1 MPSITTFNDFMT
13 TTGPAYLTSADSVIN
28 EAVKNTYAFSR
39 LLKGKS
45 AEQTIQGGTEI
56 RDVIMFDDAR
66 TYDHYQPNDTFTW
79 RNPQVTDFVRAPW
92 RFSLDHMSWTDAEIE
107 LNSGETAASTKVA
120 YKRLK
125 RIKEQRMWTS
135 MLNGFEEDLWAVPQV
150 ANMESDGGKLPYSLP
165 YFLTEIAT
173 NYGGALGLRGTAPY
187 TASSNAATTVMRIS
201 PFTENRWT
209 NIVEL
214 YNSQADALTPLGTEW
229 GKVKASALN
238 TNTVY
243 AQGSGHTVQ
252 LGNLF
257 NAMDVMFMRLKYEAP
272 STRQQYFEND
282 NLNRQMILTS
292 RLGVQNYRNALRLS
306 NDTLV
311 SYQDASYSSPAYAGI
326 DVTYCSDL
334 DQAAIYPANDNS
346 VSGTVPAQ
354 TLAGYNAVTGANGF
368 TAATD
373 GSKISAFGTETGA
386 NTIVRAPRFYFVN
399 GNYLTPIFHAR
410 RYFKQ
415 HDVLRHPNQPFT
427 YVQPVDCWH
436 NLFCNSRQR
445 HGVVA
450 PLSFA

>member
-1 MPSITTFNDFMT
+1 MPAITTFNDFMT
-13 TTGPAYLTSADSVIN
+13 TTGPSYLTSADQVIN

-45 AEQTIQGGTEI
+45 REQTIQGGTEI
-56 RDVIMFDDAR
+56 RDVIMFDDSR
-66 TYDHYQPNDTFTW
+66 TYDHYQPNDTFVW
-79 RNPQVTDFVRAPW
+79 RNPQVTDYVRASW
-92 RFSLDHMSWTDAEIE
+92 RFHIDHMSWTDAEVE

-135 MLNGFEEDLWAVPQV
+135 MLNGFEEDLWAVPSV
-150 ANMESDGGKLPYSLP
+150 TNMESDSGKLPYSLP
-165 YFLTEIAT
+165 YFLTEVAQ
-173 NYGGALGLRGTAPY
+173 NFGGALGLRGTAPY
-187 TASSNAATTVMRIS
+187 IGTSNASTTVMRIN

-214 YNSQADALTPLGTEW
+214 YNCKKEALTPVGADWSTIYNVQLQ
-229 GKVKASALN
+229 N
-238 TNTVY
+238 NTVY
-243 AQGSGHTVQ
+243 AQGGAHTPSI
-252 LGNLF
+252 GNLF

-272 STRQQYFEND
+272 ATRQQYFEND

-292 RLGVQNYRNALRLS
+292 RQGVQNYRNALRLS

-334 DQAAIYPANDNS
+334 DTAAIYPAS
-346 VSGTVPAQ
+346 SGAVAQ
-354 TLAGYNAVTGANGF
+354 TTLTSGYASGYQSVTGANGAF
-368 TAATD
+368 TY
-373 GSKISAFGTETGA
+373 FGTENGT
-386 NTIVRAPRFYFVN
+386 NTIVQSPRYFFVN
-399 GNYLTPIFHAR
+399 GNYLTPIFHSR

-415 HDVLRHPNQPFT
+415 HEVLRHPNQPFT
-427 YVQPVDCWH
+427 YVQPVDCWS

-450 PLSFA
+450 PINMATS

>member
-13 TTGPAYLTSADSVIN
+13 TTGPSYLTSADSVIN

-39 LLKGKS
+39 LLKGKTK
-45 AEQTIQGGTEI
+45 EQTIQGGTEI
-56 RDVIMFDDAR
+56 RDVIMFDDSR

-79 RNPQVTDFVRAPW
+79 RNPQVTDYVRAPW
-92 RFSLDHMSWTDAEIE
+92 RFHIDHMSWTDAEVE
-107 LNSGETAASTKVA
+107 LNTGETSGANKAA

-135 MLNGFEEDLWAVPQV
+135 MLNGFEEDLWAVPNV
-150 ANMESDGGKLPYSLP
+150 ANMESDTGKLPYSLP
-165 YFLTEIAT
+165 YFLTELSA
-173 NYGGALGLRGTAPY
+173 NLGGSLGLRGTAPY
-187 TASSNAATTVMRIS
+187 TASTNTATTVMRIS
-201 PFTENRWT
+201 PFTESRWT
-209 NIVEL
+209 NAVEL
-214 YNSQADALTPLGTEW
+214 YNCSPGALTPLGAEW
-229 GKVKASALN
+229 GKPQTSAL
-238 TNTVY
+238 TAETIY
-243 AQGSGHTVQ
+243 AQGASGGHTVQ
-252 LGNLF
+252 LSNLF
-257 NAMDVMFMRLKYEAP
+257 NAMDVMFMRIKYEAP

-292 RLGVQNYRNALRLS
+292 RAGVQQYRNALRLS

-334 DQAAIYPANDNS
+334 DNAAIYPASNGA
-346 VSGTVPAQ
+346 VAQ
-354 TLAGYNAVTGANGF
+354 TLAGYNSADATNGYNA
-368 TAATD
+368 TAGDA
-373 GSKISAFGTETGA
+373 SSFGTELGA
-386 NTIVRAPRFYFVN
+386 NTIVRAPRYYFVN

-415 HDVLRHPNQPFT
+415 HEVLRHPNQPFT
-427 YVQPVDCWH
+427 YVQPVDCWS

-450 PLSFA
+450 PLSFQTT

>member
-1 MPSITTFNDFMT
+1 MT
-13 TTGPAYLTSADSVIN
+13 STGPSYLTSADQVIN

-56 RDVIMFDDAR
+56 RDVIMFDDSR
-66 TYDHYQPNDTFTW
+66 TYDHYQPNDTFVW
-79 RNPQVTDFVRAPW
+79 RNPQVTDYVRAPW
-92 RFSLDHMSWTDAEIE
+92 RFHIDHMSWTDAEVE
-107 LNSGETAASTKVA
+107 LNTGETSASTKVA

-135 MLNGFEEDLWAVPQV
+135 MLNGFEEDLWAPPSI
-150 ANMESDGGKLPYSLP
+150 ANMESDSGKLPYSLP
-165 YFLTEIAT
+165 FFLTEIAQ
-173 NYGGALGLRGTAPY
+173 NFGGSIGLRGTAPY
-187 TASSNAATTVMRIS
+187 TASTNTSHTVMRIS
-201 PFTENRWT
+201 PFSEPRWT
-209 NIVEL
+209 NLVEL
-214 YNSQADALTPLGTEW
+214 YNTQADALTPLGTDW
-229 GKVKASALN
+229 GKVKASSL
-238 TNTVY
+238 TVETVY
-243 AQGSGHTVQ
+243 AQKTAHTYQ

-257 NAMDVMFMRLKYEAP
+257 HAMDTMFMRLKYEAP
-272 STRQQYFEND
+272 ATRQQYFEND

-311 SYQDASYSSPAYAGI
+311 SYQDAAYNSPAYAGI

-334 DQAAIYPANDNS
+334 DTAAIYPAN
-346 VSGTVPAQ
+346 TTTAAAQ
-354 TLAGYNAVTGANGF
+354 TLTGYNGVTGTNGF
-368 TAATD
+368 GTAGAGGFT
-373 GSKISAFGTETGA
+373 AFGTETGDF
-386 NTIVRAPRFYFVN
+386 TVCRAPRYYFVN
-399 GNYLTPIFHAR
+399 GNYLTPIFHSR

-415 HDVLRHPNQPFT
+415 HEVLRHPNQPFT
-427 YVQPVDCWH
+427 YVQPVDCWS

>member
-1 MPSITTFNDFMT
+1 MPAISTFNDFMT
-13 TTGPAYLTSADSVIN
+13 TTGPSYLTSADQVIN

-45 AEQTIQGGTEI
+45 REQTIQGGTEI
-56 RDVIMFDDAR
+56 RDVIMFDDSR
-66 TYDHYQPNDTFTW
+66 TYDHYQPNDTFVW
-79 RNPQVTDFVRAPW
+79 RNPQVTDYVRAPW
-92 RFSLDHMSWTDAEIE
+92 RFHIDHMSWTDAEVE
-107 LNSGETAASTKVA
+107 LNTGETSASTKVA

-135 MLNGFEEDLWAVPQV
+135 MLNGFEEDLWAAPSVSG
-150 ANMESDGGKLPYSLP
+150 MESDSGKLPYSLP
-165 YFLTEIAT
+165 YFLTEVAQDF
-173 NYGGALGLRGTAPY
+173 GGALGVRGTAPF
-187 TASSNAATTVMRIS
+187 TASSNASTTVMRID

-214 YNSQADALTPLGTEW
+214 YNCEPNAATPVSTQWAKVNATALS
-229 GKVKASALN
+229 V
-238 TNTVY
+238 NTVY
-243 AQGSGHTVQ
+243 NQGATTYTPAVS
-252 LGNLF
+252 NLF
-257 NAMDVMFMRLKYEAP
+257 NAMDLMFMRLKYEAP

-292 RLGVQNYRNALRLS
+292 RAGVQQYRNALRLS

-334 DQAAIYPANDNS
+334 DTAAIFPAHS
-346 VSGTVPAQ
+346 AAVAQ
-354 TLAGYNAVTGANGF
+354 TLVGYNGRAASNGSF
-368 TAATD
+368 A
-373 GSKISAFGTETGA
+373 AFGTESGA
-386 NTIVRAPRFYFVN
+386 ETIVKAPRFYFVN

-415 HDVLRHPNQPFT
+415 HEVLRHPNQPFT
-427 YVQPVDCWH
+427 YVQPVDCWS

-450 PLSFA
+450 PINLA

>member
-1 MPSITTFNDFMT
+1 MPSISTFNDFMS
-13 TTGPAYLTSADSVIN
+13 TTGPSYLTSADQVIN

-45 AEQTIQGGTEI
+45 SEQTIQGGTEI
-56 RDVIMFDDAR
+56 RDVIMFDDSR
-66 TYDHYQPNDTFTW
+66 TYDHYQPNDTFVW
-79 RNPQVTDFVRAPW
+79 RNPQVTDYVRAPW
-92 RFSLDHMSWTDAEIE
+92 RFHIDHMSWTDAEVE
-107 LNSGETAASTKVA
+107 LNSGETSASTKVA

-135 MLNGFEEDLWAVPQV
+135 MLNGFEEDLWAVPSI
-150 ANMESDGGKLPYSLP
+150 ANMEADTGKLPYSLP
-165 YFLTEIAT
+165 FFLTELSQ
-173 NYGGALGLRGTAPY
+173 NFGGSLGLRGTAPY
-187 TASSNAATTVMRIS
+187 TASSNTAHTVMRIS

-209 NIVEL
+209 NPVEL
-214 YNSQADALTPLGTEW
+214 YNSSPSSLTPLGTDW
-229 GKVKASALN
+229 GKVQPAAL
-238 TNTVY
+238 TGNTVY
-243 AQGSGHTVQ
+243 AQGTTHTVQ

-257 NAMDVMFMRLKYEAP
+257 NAMDLMFMRVKYEAP

-292 RLGVQNYRNALRLS
+292 RQGVQNYRNALRLS

-311 SYQDASYSSPAYAGI
+311 SYQDASYSSPAYAGV

-334 DQAAIYPANDNS
+334 DSAAIFPAH
-346 VSGTVPAQ
+346 SGPVTQ
-354 TLAGYNAVTGANGF
+354 TLGGFNTVTGSAGAF
-368 TAATD
+368 T
-373 GSKISAFGTETGA
+373 AFGTENGP
-386 NTIVRAPRFYFVN
+386 NTIVQAPRYYFVN

-415 HDVLRHPNQPFT
+415 HEALRHPNQPFT
-427 YVQPVDCWH
+427 YVQPVDCWS

-450 PLSFA
+450 PLTFSA

>member
-1 MPSITTFNDFMT
+1 MPSIQTFNDFMT
-13 TTGPAYLTSADSVIN
+13 TTGPAYLTSVDAVIN

-45 AEQTIQGGTEI
+45 REQTIQGGTEI
-56 RDVIMFDDAR
+56 RDVIMFDDSR
-66 TYDHYQPNDTFTW
+66 TYDHYQPNDTFVW
-79 RNPQVTDFVRAPW
+79 RNPQVTDYVRAPW
-92 RFSLDHMSWTDAEIE
+92 RFHIDHMSWTDAEVE
-107 LNSGETAASTKVA
+107 LNTGETSASTKVA

-135 MLNGFEEDLWAVPQV
+135 MLNGFEEDLWAVPSITG
-150 ANMESDGGKLPYSLP
+150 MEDESGKLPYSLP
-165 YFLTEIAT
+165 FFLSEIGQDF
-173 NYGGALGLRGTAPY
+173 GGALGRRGTAPY
-187 TASSNAATTVMRIS
+187 TASTNTAHTTMRIS

-209 NIVEL
+209 NVLEL
-214 YNSQADALTPLGTEW
+214 YDARTTSATPLGTTW
-229 GKVKASALN
+229 GNAPINAALSA
-238 TNTVY
+238 NTVY
-243 AQGSGHTVQ
+243 SQGAASTHTV
-252 LGNLF
+252 GNLF

-272 STRQQYFEND
+272 ATRQQYFESD

-334 DQAAIYPANDNS
+334 DNAAIFPAN
-346 VSGTVPAQ
+346 SGTPAAQ
-354 TLAGYNAVTGANGF
+354 TLLGYNTVVGANGYSA
-368 TAATD
+368 TANT
-373 GSKISAFGTETGA
+373 GISSFGTETGA
-386 NTIVRAPRFYFVN
+386 NTIVQAPRYFFVN

-415 HDVLRHPNQPFT
+415 HEVLRHPNQPFT
-427 YVQPVDCWH
+427 YVQPVDCWS

-450 PLSFA
+450 PIHPA

>member
-1 MPSITTFNDFMT
+1 MPAITTFNDFMT
-13 TTGPAYLTSADSVIN
+13 STGPSYLTSADQVIN

-45 AEQTIQGGTEI
+45 REQTIQGGTEI
-56 RDVIMFDDAR
+56 RDVIMFDDSR
-66 TYDHYQPNDTFTW
+66 TYDHYQPNDTFVW
-79 RNPQVTDFVRAPW
+79 RNPQVTDYVRAPW
-92 RFSLDHMSWTDAEIE
+92 RFHIDHMSWTDAEVE
-107 LNSGETAASTKVA
+107 LNTGETSSSTKVA

-135 MLNGFEEDLWAVPQV
+135 MLNGFEEDLWAQPSI
-150 ANMESDGGKLPYSLP
+150 ANMESDSGKLPYSLP
-165 YFLTEIAT
+165 YFLTELAQ
-173 NYGGALGLRGTAPY
+173 NFAGSLGLRGTAPY
-187 TASSNAATTVMRIS
+187 TASTNTAHTVMRIS

-209 NIVEL
+209 NCVEL
-214 YNSQADALTPLGTEW
+214 YNCQPSALTPLGTNW
-229 GKVKASALN
+229 GVTQTSALT

-243 AQGSGHTVQ
+243 AQGAGHTVA
-252 LGNLF
+252 LNNLF
-257 NAMDVMFMRLKYEAP
+257 SAMDVMFMRIKYEAP

-292 RLGVQNYRNALRLS
+292 RAGVQQYRNALRLS

-334 DQAAIYPANDNS
+334 DTAAICPANT
-346 VSGTVPAQ
+346 GTAAAQ
-354 TLAGYNAVTGANGF
+354 TLAGYNSVVGANGYSA
-368 TAATD
+368 TATT
-373 GSKISAFGTETGA
+373 GISSFGTETGA
-386 NTIVRAPRFYFVN
+386 NTIVRAPRYYFVN

-415 HDVLRHPNQPFT
+415 HEVLRHPNQPFT
-427 YVQPVDCWH
+427 YVQPVDCWS

-450 PLSFA
+450 PLSFAAT

>member
-79 RNPQVTDFVRAPW
+79 RNPQVTDYVRAPW

-135 MLNGFEEDLWAVPQV
+135 MLNGFEEDLWAVPDV
-150 ANMESDGGKLPYSLP
+150 ANMEADGGKLPYSLP

-187 TASSNAATTVMRIS
+187 TGVSNAATTVMRIS

-214 YNSQADALTPLGTEW
+214 YNCQPSARTPLGTNW
-229 GKVKASALN
+229 GVTQSSALTN
-238 TNTVY
+238 NTVY
-243 AQGSGHTVQ
+243 AQGGGHTVA
-252 LGNLF
+252 LNNLF

-292 RLGVQNYRNALRLS
+292 RSGVQAYRNALRLS

-334 DQAAIYPANDNS
+334 DQAAIYPAHTTAVTQDLATYNGRTA
-346 VSGTVPAQ
+346 VSGA
-354 TLAGYNAVTGANGF
+354 F
-368 TAATD
+368 TN
-373 GSKISAFGTETGA
+373 FGTEEGA
-386 NTIVRAPRFYFVN
+386 NTIVRAPRYYFVN
-399 GNYLTPIFHAR
+399 GNYLTPIFHSR

-450 PLSFA
+450 PLSFAAT

>member
-1 MPSITTFNDFMT
+1 MPSISTFNDFMT
-13 TTGPAYLTSADSVIN
+13 STGPSYLTSADQVIN

-56 RDVIMFDDAR
+56 RDVIMFDDSR
-66 TYDHYQPNDTFTW
+66 TYDHYQPNDTFVW
-79 RNPQVTDFVRAPW
+79 RNPQVTDYVRAPW
-92 RFSLDHMSWTDAEIE
+92 RFHIDHMSWTDAEVE
-107 LNSGETAASTKVA
+107 LNTGETSASTKVA

-135 MLNGFEEDLWAVPQV
+135 MLNGFEEDLWAPPSI
-150 ANMESDGGKLPYSLP
+150 ANMESDSGKLPYSLP
-165 YFLTEIAT
+165 FFLTEVAQ
-173 NYGGALGLRGTAPY
+173 NFGGSIGLRGTAPY
-187 TASSNAATTVMRIS
+187 TASTNTSHTVMRIS
-201 PFTENRWT
+201 PFNEPRWT
-209 NIVEL
+209 NLVEL
-214 YNSQADALTPLGTEW
+214 YNTQADALTPLGTEW
-229 GKVKASALN
+229 GKVKPASL
-238 TNTVY
+238 TVETVY
-243 AQGSGHTVQ
+243 AQKTTHTYQ

-257 NAMDVMFMRLKYEAP
+257 HAMDTMFMRLKYEAP
-272 STRQQYFEND
+272 ATRQQYFEND

-311 SYQDASYSSPAYAGI
+311 SYQDAAYNSPAYAGI

-334 DQAAIYPANDNS
+334 DTAAIYPAN
-346 VSGTVPAQ
+346 TTTAAAQ
-354 TLAGYNAVTGANGF
+354 TLTGYNGVTGANGF
-368 TAATD
+368 GTAGAGGFT
-373 GSKISAFGTETGA
+373 AFGTETGDF
-386 NTIVRAPRFYFVN
+386 TVCRAPRYYFVN
-399 GNYLTPIFHAR
+399 GNYLTPIFHSR

-415 HDVLRHPNQPFT
+415 HEVLRHPNQPFT
-427 YVQPVDCWH
+427 YVQPVDCWS